1 MVCRSPAGILSSES
15 LGSVSGARDEQKV
28 KETSHLQK
36 SCITHA
42 PRWHPSLHCVG
53 TNRQMIFGHSP
64 DSVSKHRAVALPG
77 FGNRSG
83 SQTVGAIWSLYIP
96 SLLDQAPLP
105 CTGTPCTCDKPHQV
119 TNEVTHRQKAYTLHV
134 QPVSFGRVRY
144 TKLPAS
150 VSVKLVLIKCGK
162 CA

>member
-1 MVCRSPAGILSSES
+1 MVCRSPAWILSSES

-42 PRWHPSLHCVG
+42 PRWHPSLLCVG

-77 FGNRSG
+77 FGNRNG
-83 SQTVGAIWSLYIP
+83 SQTVGAIWWSLWVQLSPYRITIYTQPTGSGAFTVHRHSLHLRQTP
-96 SLLDQAPLP
+96 SGHERGHAQTKSIHHARATILIRS
-105 CTGTPCTCDKPHQV
+105 C
-119 TNEVTHRQKAYTLHV
+119 EVH
-134 QPVSFGRVRY
+134 
-144 TKLPAS
+144 
-150 VSVKLVLIKCGK
+150 
-162 CA
+162 